1 MTHLSQTASSSCLSP
16 DLHSIYPWIFFP
28 TLLHIHIRPESRVQS
43 FKFANQAGESDK
55 VSHILTPNLFRSTTT
70 KLELFQ
76 SVSTT
81 ARKSSLPSDQQLCQL
96 RSISPSNT
104 YPKSRCC
111 RSSIATL
118 PLHTHPADATSIVWQ
133 SHRNPIFVL

>member
-43 FKFANQAGESDK
+43 FKFANQAGVLHK
-55 VSHILTPNLFRSTTT
+55 VSHILTPNDFRGTHPRLISCN
-70 KLELFQ
+70 L
-76 SVSTT
+76 STT
-81 ARKSSLPSDQQLCQL
+81 ARKSSLPSEQQLCRL

-104 YPKSRCC
+104 YPKNRCC
-111 RSSIATL
+111 RSSITTL
-118 PLHTHPADATSIVWQ
+118 PSHTRPADATSIEWQ
-133 SHRNPIFVL
+133 TQSDPIFVL